1 MKITKDSSEIVSIRE
16 TTNYMFTIENDKGED
31 ITIEMSHFVCDDD
44 SGIDSEDTYY
54 EMGHKEPI
62 EDIEEFMEK
71 NGLDWS
77 EVSDEINE
85 LL

>member
-1 MKITKDSSEIVSIRE
+1 MKITKDSEEITSIRK

-31 ITIEMSHFVCDDD
+31 TTIEMSHFVCDDD

-54 EMGHKEPI
+54 DENEKLI
-62 EDIEEFMEK
+62 EDIEEFMDKHE
-71 NGLDWS
+71 LDWS

-85 LL
+85 LI